1 MLGTGQTTLCR
12 PPTHARTVA
21 RTCARTH
28 ARGDAETP
36 CTHAHKHVHMV
47 RVAYTHVHAPLC
59 AQMYGRH
66 AAWRSARSLSPDRAC
81 RVGMCM
87 TGTTR
92 TWSSCQGASA
102 PAPAA
107 VFQHARAHARMRKQ
121 TNKRAHGAAR
131 LLRAPAHTLT
141 PFPAQVGP
149 TTRTPPVGMRALA
162 TKRTPFR
169 ARQASARER

>member
-1 MLGTGQTTLCR
+1 MRHAVGTTCAQSGGLFRAQLR
-12 PPTHARTVA
+12 RGESDAWDRADNAVPTAHTRTVA

-28 ARGDAETP
+28 AGTP

-59 AQMYGRH
+59 AQMYDRH
-66 AAWRSARSLSPDRAC
+66 AAWRSARSLSPDRAY

-87 TGTTR
+87 TGTTK

-107 VFQHARAHARMRKQ
+107 VLQHARARACA
-121 TNKRAHGAAR
+121 NKKTSAHTAPPACSAH
-131 LLRAPAHTLT
+131 LLR
-141 PFPAQVGP
+141 
-149 TTRTPPVGMRALA
+149 TR
-162 TKRTPFR
+162 
-169 ARQASARER
+169 